1 MSQYFKINVP
11 ESVERLEIDLNDGFG
26 EASIYVELGDSPS
39 TADYTYRSNSPG
51 AGDKIGFNDPTPG
64 TYYIL
69 VHTEMVFGEVTIT
82 ASFTDRYVWDYDGTP
97 IQLFNGEEV
106 SGIEAPAGESLSFFV

>member
-51 AGDKIGFNDPTPG
+51 AGDKIGFNDQLRNLLYSG
-64 TYYIL
+64 AHRNGIRR
-69 VHTEMVFGEVTIT
+69 
-82 ASFTDRYVWDYDGTP
+82 SDDYGL
-97 IQLFNGEEV
+97 IY
-106 SGIEAPAGESLSFFV
+106 